1 MEACKL
7 TINTSADGQETEFS
21 CPGEMKLS
29 TFGATLRYRQ
39 ENALV
44 TLTLDG
50 ETALVERV
58 GDYTLKLFLK
68 RGVRTV
74 GSIGIGGNEGEV
86 EVETSRVDYVIR
98 KDSLLAMLHYDLIF
112 GGEAQKM
119 KLRIS
124 ARL

>member
-1 MEACKL
+1 MQACKL
-7 TINTSADGQETEFS
+7 TINTSADGQEAEFS

-39 ENALV
+39 ENAFV

-112 GGEAQKM
+112 GGETQKM